1 MARSDVTIGGL
12 FFETS
17 ELGGVPEAL
26 GGWDR
31 ISHFSQRTREMG
43 HPLLV
48 WGAYEYRGPSLGG
61 LRLVRRPPLP
71 QDDKSRTCRLL
82 LILFAGET
90 RDLDRSA
97 ELSQLPGCRNS

>member
-1 MARSDVTIGGL
+1 MCP
-12 FFETS
+12 TS
-17 ELGGVPEAL
+17 RKG
-26 GGWDR
+26 
-31 ISHFSQRTREMG
+31 REK
-43 HPLLV
+43 
-48 WGAYEYRGPSLGG
+48 WGTLCWCGTYECKGPSLGG